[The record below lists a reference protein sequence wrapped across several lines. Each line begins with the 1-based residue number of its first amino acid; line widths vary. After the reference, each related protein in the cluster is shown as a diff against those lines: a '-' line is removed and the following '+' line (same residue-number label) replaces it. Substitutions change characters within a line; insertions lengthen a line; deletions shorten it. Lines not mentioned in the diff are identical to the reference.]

1 MLDQNYIDPSG
12 YWIDPSRNVRRMG
25 VEDGEQRV
33 ILRATQD
40 CSEAEWIMLYEAIVA
55 CISTTRGPRS
65 ETRVEEPPTLVEAQ
79 TRQRA
84 L

>member
-1 MLDQNYIDPSG
+1 MPDQKYIDPSG

-40 CSEAEWIMLYEAIVA
+40 CSEAEWTMLYEAIVK
-55 CISTTRGPRS
+55 CISTTRDPRT
-65 ETRVEEPPTLVEAQ
+65 ETQVEELPTLVEASTGKAQ
-79 TRQRA
+79 
-84 L
+84 